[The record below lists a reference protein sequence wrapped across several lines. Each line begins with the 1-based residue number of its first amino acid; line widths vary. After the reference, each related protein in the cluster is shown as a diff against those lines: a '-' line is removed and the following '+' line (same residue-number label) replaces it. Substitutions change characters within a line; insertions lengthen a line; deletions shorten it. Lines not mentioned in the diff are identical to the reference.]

1 MLLSFELNRIFYK
14 QVKYILFLLYSVT
27 IGHNFQHAALENVQW
42 DLFVL
47 TFLAM
52 KRKMGKSNLKSNF
65 YIGKMGLGTK
75 EML

>member
-1 MLLSFELNRIFYK
+1 MYLLH
-14 QVKYILFLLYSVT
+14 SVT
-27 IGHNFQHAALENVQW
+27 IGHNFLHAALGNVQW

-75 EML
+75 EIL